1 MRIQAENAGSGF
13 VLYQG
18 DRRIGYLRGDLV
30 GFMGFATETEAAQA
44 ASLAHR
50 ALVRRRAG
58 AAAGSSDEYFF
69 GHTEEGQYVIA
80 RSGLIARLVPP
91 DPVTGEDAWGF
102 ETSLEPEESVGIF
115 AMARARLMWSALRAS
130 GVTRRMSQFTAAVS
144 PDAAS

>member
-1 MRIQAENAGSGF
+1 M
-13 VLYQG
+13 
-18 DRRIGYLRGDLV
+18 
-30 GFMGFATETEAAQA
+30 
-44 ASLAHR
+44 
-50 ALVRRRAG
+50 
-58 AAAGSSDEYFF
+58 
-69 GHTEEGQYVIA
+69 IA